1 MELRVIRDELQYAAL
16 LEQAKELA
24 LSDPLPNSEEA
35 ERLALI
41 SVLLEKFEE
50 TRFKLEVPDPIDAVI
65 YRLAELGLK
74 QKDLAEI
81 LGSKSRASEVLTRKR
96 GLTIEMIRTIH
107 ERLMIP
113 AEILIGHPK
122 QEEKDASDID
132 WTKFPVREMQ
142 KRGWFDMDL
151 AEGKSGEQLIRSFF
165 ARTSANRS
173 PVLLRKTLNGVSKE
187 ENHYAIYAWIARV
200 MIRARELKNSDSRYI
215 QGSITDEFLKQLA
228 KLSRSDDGPLLAR
241 EFLAMKGVI
250 LVIEPHLPKTKLDG
264 AAMLDQDGTPIIG
277 LTLRYDRID
286 YFWFTLMHEL
296 VHVQRHLGRQST
308 AFVDEDD
315 LSHEDERELEANILA
330 AEAFIP
336 RQIWK
341 SSEAYRTKRSEAVV
355 KLANAL
361 MIHPA
366 IVAGRIQRESGKY
379 NILKEFASSQ
389 SIKSV
394 FNLSAAGE
402 SNE

>member
-1 MELRVIRDELQYAAL
+1 
-16 LEQAKELA
+16 LA

-74 QKDLAEI
+74 QKDFAEI